1 MIAEGKKQEGEGKG
15 KGCGDQSEIHD
26 ESHK

>member
-1 MIAEGKKQEGEGKG
+1 MIAEGEKQEGEGKG
-15 KGCGDQSEIHD
+15 KGCGDQSEIHY

>member
-1 MIAEGKKQEGEGKG
+1 MIAKGEKQEGEGKG
-15 KGCGDQSEIHD
+15 KGCGDQSEIHH